1 MYLQIKNI
9 VSVMLLLVLCIIQ
22 PEMLM
27 MDMLSFFYKAG
38 FRKK

>member
-9 VSVMLLLVLCIIQ
+9 VSVMLLLVLCLIQ

-27 MDMLSFFYKAG
+27 MDMLSFFKSG
-38 FRKK
+38 I